1 MTKYIIL
8 PSDKLVQINNSSKVF
23 EDESLNWPS
32 NIQCWRFDT
41 ETNTG
46 EIEYVSNEIFNED
59 ITSISSEM
67 QTIIDFA
74 EENKAE
80 ENRIAALPYYEKP
93 GYDSWDRVRR
103 ERNSFLK
110 YLDKFLVA
118 KDWPYPNKT
127 ELLAFREALRNVP
140 QTYNSSEPQNV
151 RFTPELNIEVDGA
164 VVNTLP
170 DFFKV

>member
-1 MTKYIIL
+1 M
-8 PSDKLVQINNSSKVF
+8 
-23 EDESLNWPS
+23 
-32 NIQCWRFDT
+32 
-41 ETNTG
+41 
-46 EIEYVSNEIFNED
+46 
-59 ITSISSEM
+59 
-67 QTIIDFA
+67 
-74 EENKAE
+74 
-80 ENRIAALPYYEKP
+80 
-93 GYDSWDRVRR
+93 
-103 ERNSFLK
+103 
-110 YLDKFLVA
+110 A